1 MCDLQLTSIPKA
13 PDLPSVVVPSFSNP
27 FWLRNRRRITD
38 VRGIIERRR
47 FDAIRARFYEELWQ
61 RAALAT
67 GATAQRL
74 SNGLIQITR
83 GSFATF
89 VDRSDIMLDS
99 AIASRLL
106 LDKALTYDWL
116 AGKGLRVPRRAAF
129 SMNSLDRAEAFL
141 AGQAGPVVVK
151 PADGTGCGHGVTTGI
166 TSLAGLHAASCHA
179 AAFHPNLLVEEQLTG
194 SSFRLL
200 YLDGEFIDAVRR
212 DSPVVIGDGRSS
224 IRQLALQENDRRRE
238 AAPIT
243 ALSPLMIDRESRNT
257 LAAQGRSPAYVP
269 DVEEVVQVK
278 LAVNENAAGQNHVV
292 REQVHQEIID
302 VGRKIV
308 RDSRIGLAGLDVT
321 SHDIAAPVSRGDT
334 IFNEINAGPGLHHH
348 YLVANPENAADVAP
362 TILEHMFATQRGVL
376 TL

>member
-1 MCDLQLTSIPKA
+1 MFLG
-13 PDLPSVVVPSFSNP
+13 LPSAAVPSFSNP

-47 FDAIRARFYEELWQ
+47 FDAIRARFYDELWQ

-67 GATAQRL
+67 GATARRL
-74 SNGLIQITR
+74 PNGLVQISR

-116 AGKGLRVPRRAAF
+116 SGKGLRVPRRAAF
-129 SMNSLDRAEAFL
+129 GMTSLDRAEAFL
-141 AGQAGPVVVK
+141 AAQAGPVVVK

-166 TSLAGLHAASCHA
+166 TSLAALHAAACHA

-200 YLDGEFIDAVRR
+200 YLDGEFLDAVRR
-212 DSPVVIGDGRSS
+212 DSPVVVGDGRSS
-224 IRQLALQENDRRRE
+224 IRQLALQENERRRE

-257 LAAQGRSPAYVP
+257 LGAQGRSPGYVP
-269 DVEEVVQVK
+269 SPGEVVQVK

-292 REQVHQEIID
+292 RERVHPEIVEI
-302 VGRKIV
+302 GRRILH
-308 RDSRIGLAGLDVT
+308 DFRIGLAGLDVT
-321 SHDIAAPVSRGDT
+321 SHDISAPVSQGDT

-348 YLVANPENAADVAP
+348 YLVANPESGADVAP
-362 TILEHMFATQRGVL
+362 MILERMFTTQRGVL